1 MAKRFMRLPE
11 TLDKTGV
18 QKSKLW
24 DMVKKEEFPQPIKL
38 SPGTT
43 VWIEEEVDQWVED
56 KISEYRGEPGGSS

>member
-1 MAKRFMRLPE
+1 MAKRFIRLPE

-24 DMVKKEEFPQPIKL
+24 DMVKKKEFPQPIKL

-43 VWIEEEVDQWVED
+43 VWIESEVDQWVEN
-56 KISEYRGEPGGSS
+56 KISEYRSEVSS